1 MNHLENH
8 NCPSCSKILKGYPS
22 VVPEKDPTREFK
34 IQKHMWMGL
43 SKKKM
48 FFPYYRCK
56 CGLLT
61 TKTFFKEKFLKYLY
75 SDMDDNTYKNDN
87 KTNDI
92 KTKKGYLE
100 QIEKLLDQGNKKL
113 NVLEIGGDNGNF
125 IKIMKDFNPSLS
137 FSIVEPNKSMHKKLK
152 LLTKN
157 VYLNIK
163 QIPST
168 KKFDLIIAIHVFD
181 HIPSLNLFVKKL
193 SNKLKKSG
201 YIYGVVH
208 NEKSLMATLLG
219 NRWPAY
225 SLQHPHVF
233 NPSSINSLFSRLNF
247 KKNFIIRT
255 NNYFNLGFL
264 IQNLFAVIFRKEINL
279 PSLFPIGLKLGNIS
293 FLYKK

>member
-1 MNHLENH
+1 MNYLENH

-22 VVPEKDPTREFK
+22 VVPEIDPTRESK
-34 IQKHMWMGL
+34 IQKYMWMGL

-61 TKTFFKEKFLKYLY
+61 TRTFFNEKFLKYLY

-100 QIEKLLDQGNKKL
+100 QIEKLLNQDNKKL

-125 IKIMKDFNPSLS
+125 IKIMKDLNPSLN

-152 LLTKN
+152 LITKN

-168 KKFDLIIAIHVFD
+168 KKFDLIIAIHVLD
-181 HIPSLNLFVKKL
+181 HIPSLNLFLKKL
-193 SNKLKKSG
+193 SNKLKKNG

-233 NPSSINSLFSRLNF
+233 NPNSINSLFSRLNF

-255 NNYFNLGFL
+255 INYFNLGFL
-264 IQNLFAVIFRKEINL
+264 IQKLFAVIFRKEINL